1 MAKFKVGDK
10 VRLIFNNSDSLNR
23 IGDVGIITVLTE
35 IDCRVKVNGGPTYA
49 NWSEFGDLE
58 LVETLV
64 ETEDKD

>member
-1 MAKFKVGDK
+1 MTKFKVGDK

-49 NWSEFGDLE
+49 NWSEFSDLE
-58 LVETLV
+58 LVETK
-64 ETEDKD
+64 DKD